1 MKKTNAEESSKK
13 ELEELKSEIKLMKE
27 VIVALAKITVT
38 AGFNCS
44 YPEKNEF
51 YKLVSKMFKEK

>member
-1 MKKTNAEESSKK
+1 MKETNAEESLNK
-13 ELEELKSEIKLMKE
+13 ELEELKSEMKLMKE

-38 AGFNCS
+38 ASFNCS
-44 YPEKNEF
+44 YPEKDEF